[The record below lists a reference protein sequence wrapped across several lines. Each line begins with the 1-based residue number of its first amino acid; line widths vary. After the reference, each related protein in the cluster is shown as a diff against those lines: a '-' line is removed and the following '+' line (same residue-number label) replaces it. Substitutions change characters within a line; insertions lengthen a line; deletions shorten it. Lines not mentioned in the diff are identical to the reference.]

1 MHGEREVLQWRDW
14 YWGFKQYVLVVDG
27 AYQDEADRIEG
38 HLNTEADWD
47 LLSKQKC
54 SVAGSCTA
62 SWAGWCKVVWLG

>member
-38 HLNTEADWD
+38 HLNTEAD
-47 LLSKQKC
+47 
-54 SVAGSCTA
+54 
-62 SWAGWCKVVWLG
+62 